1 MRIAIGCD
9 HAGLPLKRAL
19 LPSLEARATQVRDV
33 GTHDEA
39 SCDYPDYAHE
49 LARLVAEGEVDL
61 GVLICGSGVG
71 MSIAANRH
79 AGVRAVV
86 CSEPYSAAMV
96 RKHNDANV
104 LCMGARVVG
113 PGLAEGILEA
123 FLSASFEGGR
133 HARRVGKIEPA

>member
-86 CSEPYSAAMV
+86 CSEPYSAAMA

-133 HARRVGKIEPA
+133 HARRVDKIENG

>member
-86 CSEPYSAAMV
+86 CSEPYSAAMA

>member
-1 MRIAIGCD
+1 MRIAIVCD

-49 LARLVAEGEVDL
+49 LARLVANGEVDL

-86 CSEPYSAAMV
+86 CSEPYSAAMA

-133 HARRVGKIEPA
+133 HARRIGKIENG

>member
-49 LARLVAEGEVDL
+49 LARLVANGEVDL

-86 CSEPYSAAMV
+86 CSEPYSAAMA

-133 HARRVGKIEPA
+133 HARRIGKIENG